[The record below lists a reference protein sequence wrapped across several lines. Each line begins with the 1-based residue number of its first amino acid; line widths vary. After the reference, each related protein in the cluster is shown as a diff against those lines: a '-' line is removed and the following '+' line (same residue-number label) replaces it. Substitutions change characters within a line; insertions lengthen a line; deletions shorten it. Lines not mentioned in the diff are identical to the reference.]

1 MMLYIV
7 NVLSSTEQLK
17 IKTSTLFQPSQS
29 PILNPRST
37 PRVIIQILS
46 WCYFSFFFGEDY
58 WINVK
63 DWLFSLQ
70 ECVEPLIYNL
80 NTYTTKKSHGTAIVS
95 IYGIII
101 TASVLIK
108 LFLLRLYDLI
118 FHNYDY
124 ICLLVSDHVTWLL
137 YLDIWINHQ

>member
-1 MMLYIV
+1 MLRID
-7 NVLSSTEQLK
+7 
-17 IKTSTLFQPSQS
+17 F
-29 PILNPRST
+29 
-37 PRVIIQILS
+37 
-46 WCYFSFFFGEDY
+46 
-58 WINVK
+58 
-63 DWLFSLQ
+63 FSLQ
-70 ECVEPLIYNL
+70 ECVEPLIYNF
-80 NTYTTKKSHGTAIVS
+80 NTYTTMKSHGTAIVS

-137 YLDIWINHQ
+137 YLDI

>member
-1 MMLYIV
+1 MLRID
-7 NVLSSTEQLK
+7 
-17 IKTSTLFQPSQS
+17 F
-29 PILNPRST
+29 
-37 PRVIIQILS
+37 
-46 WCYFSFFFGEDY
+46 
-58 WINVK
+58 
-63 DWLFSLQ
+63 FSLQ
-70 ECVEPLIYNL
+70 ECVEPLIYNS

-124 ICLLVSDHVTWLL
+124 ICLLVSDQVTWLL
-137 YLDIWINHQ
+137 YLDI

>member
-1 MMLYIV
+1 MLRID
-7 NVLSSTEQLK
+7 
-17 IKTSTLFQPSQS
+17 F
-29 PILNPRST
+29 
-37 PRVIIQILS
+37 
-46 WCYFSFFFGEDY
+46 
-58 WINVK
+58 
-63 DWLFSLQ
+63 FSLR
-70 ECVEPLIYNL
+70 ECVEPLIYNS

-137 YLDIWINHQ
+137 YLDI